1 MGTFM
6 GHIAP
11 GLAFTFLGL
20 WHIFN
25 TIKDYKLEGPSN
37 FKSRVWH
44 QFRSPLCNIKYLEL
58 LLIFCFSIFAIV
70 FEIIDYP
77 LFDLSFKLNNFEHA
91 TIFLHLA
98 IYSGVTL
105 AAELTG
111 APDMFSGLVGILATS
126 VFGQELFLLH
136 FHSADHVGPEG
147 HYHWLLQ
154 LIVSVSL
161 LSSLA
166 VTSFPE
172 NFPLALVR
180 SIAVLLQGCWFL
192 DMALMLWVPRL
203 IVEGCFGRPGN
214 GDDMHGAV
222 VCTTEEASLKMKAL
236 ANLQFSWIMAAI
248 LIFTAFLCLTP
259 AAKRGQGSGCPKY
272 EKLQSSRSMEVNQIF
287 VAADSLKQPNLTPP

>member
-11 GLAFTFLGL
+11 GLAFIFLGL
-20 WHIFN
+20 WHVFN
-25 TIKDYKLEGPSN
+25 TIKDYKLEGTSN
-37 FKSRVWH
+37 FKARVWH

-58 LLIFCFSIFAIV
+58 LLIFSFSIFAIAI
-70 FEIIDYP
+70 EIIDYP

-91 TIFLHLA
+91 TIFLHLT
-98 IYSGVTL
+98 IYSGFTL
-105 AAELTG
+105 ASELIG
-111 APDMFSGLVGILATS
+111 MPDMFSGLAGMLATS
-126 VFGQELFLLH
+126 VFAQELFLLH

-161 LSSLA
+161 LSSLV
-166 VTSFPE
+166 VTSIPD

-180 SIAVLLQGCWFL
+180 SISVLLQGCWFFN
-192 DMALMLWVPRL
+192 MALMLWVPRL
-203 IVEGCFGRPGN
+203 VVLGCFARPGN

-222 VCTTEEASLKMKAL
+222 VCDTEEASLKMTAL
-236 ANLQFSWIMAAI
+236 ANLQFSWILAAI

-259 AAKRGQGSGCPKY
+259 VANRVHRSGIVEY
-272 EKLQSSRSMEVNQIF
+272 EKLQSRIVEVNQIT
-287 VAADSLKQPNLTPP
+287 DSLKQPNLTVV